1 MTDQKTQN
9 HAFARS
15 RSNAGLCVNA
25 NQWPVR
31 LEIKRHIAPP
41 DKWHWCVIF
50 NSGHIYAVSETFDS
64 AEICVVDAGEAGMDA
79 LHGAERCLTHNVK
92 VRDRPLLG
100 DPASPPGWTAHSER
114 SRS

>member
-1 MTDQKTQN
+1 MNDEQEMN

-79 LHGAERCLTHNVK
+79 LHGAERCLTHNV
-92 VRDRPLLG
+92 
-100 DPASPPGWTAHSER
+100 
-114 SRS
+114 